1 MSLYLIIEIIA
12 IIVPLIFS
20 FDKNLQ
26 FHKNWKSVI
35 ASFSIVGLIYI
46 VGDIYFAKHGIW
58 GFNAAYHS
66 NIVFWGLPIEEW
78 LFFIAIP
85 YASIFSHYAL
95 VFVLPKMMLSNK
107 ITNII
112 SIILIAILSIVVVY
126 NFDKIYTTFNYIILI
141 IAIILAFFD
150 KTQILNRFY
159 ITFLFIL
166 VPFLITDSIIT
177 GSFTSEPIV
186 WYNDAANLG
195 IRIFTIPIEDMG
207 YAFSLLFL
215 NLLLMSK
222 FQVIFKSK
230 SN

>member
-35 ASFSIVGLIYI
+35 TSFSIVGLIYI

-58 GFNAAYHS
+58 GFNAVYHS

-95 VFVLPKMMLSNK
+95 VFVLPKMMLNNK

-112 SIILIAILSIVVVY
+112 SVILITVLSIVVAF
-126 NFDKIYTTFNYIILI
+126 NFDKIYTTFNYVILI
-141 IAIILAFFD
+141 IAIALSFFD

-166 VPFLITDSIIT
+166 VPFLITNSILT

-195 IRIFTIPIEDMG
+195 IRIFTIPIEDVG

-215 NLLLMSK
+215 NILLMSK